1 MFGYVEKRLRKDT
14 IVNFNIYSATGWT
27 TNNYDTHI
35 PNISRNNNNQ
45 STKFGQLIEYI
56 VRVIFFLRIMQ
67 KMKD

>member
-45 STKFGQLIEYI
+45 SKKIWS
-56 VRVIFFLRIMQ
+56 VNRIYC
-67 KMKD
+67 

>member
-14 IVNFNIYSATGWT
+14 IVNFNIYSATGWK

-56 VRVIFFLRIMQ
+56 VRVIFFSRIMQ